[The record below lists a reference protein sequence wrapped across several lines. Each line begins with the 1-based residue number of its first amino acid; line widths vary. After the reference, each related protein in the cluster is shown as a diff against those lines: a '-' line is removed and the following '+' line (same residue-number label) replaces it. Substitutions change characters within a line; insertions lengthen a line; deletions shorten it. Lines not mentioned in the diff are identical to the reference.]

1 MTSEWPEA
9 ILLVGMSLDENSK
22 KKKKKICLIGFNN
35 KKCHLTSQQV

>member
-9 ILLVGMSLDENSK
+9 ILLVGMCLDENSK
-22 KKKKKICLIGFNN
+22 KKKKKCLIGFNN